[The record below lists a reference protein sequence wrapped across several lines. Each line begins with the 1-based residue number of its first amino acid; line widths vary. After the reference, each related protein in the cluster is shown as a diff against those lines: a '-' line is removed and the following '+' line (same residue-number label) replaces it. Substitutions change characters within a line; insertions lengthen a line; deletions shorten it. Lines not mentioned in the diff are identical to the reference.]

1 MGPSFERIVKSS
13 ILPNNF
19 DDLFKL
25 SIEEMKCLTCN
36 RRVINLLFKNIDRE
50 LSDLIHKEDKLK
62 EIRFDAHHLWKFI
75 ESICEEDGDDEDRE
89 EEEESLEKCTTTT
102 THTHPLESLHLSIL

>member
-1 MGPSFERIVKSS
+1 M
-13 ILPNNF
+13 
-19 DDLFKL
+19 
-25 SIEEMKCLTCN
+25 
-36 RRVINLLFKNIDRE
+36 
-50 LSDLIHKEDKLK
+50 K

-102 THTHPLESLHLSIL
+102 THTHPLVTPSEEQGAESTESIGSQLKPVRPVLVSDRSDQEPEEEEQEMLPKAIKTSTSFRDVSIFQ